1 MIKTLVFLSNYF
13 NHHQKPLS
21 DALYDQLGD
30 GYIFI
35 ETQAMD
41 SERESMGWG
50 MENYPEYV
58 VSFACFIAEKERYVK
73 MIQEADAVIIGSAP
87 NELVKKRIDQNKVVF
102 RYSERPLKKGLELWR
117 YPVRYWRWHRWN
129 PRNKKIYMLCSSA
142 YTAGDFAKFGL
153 FRGRCFKFGYFPE
166 TKEYDDVDAL
176 LLKKNPTSI
185 LWVARFIPLKH
196 PEAPIEVARRLKK
209 EGYSFH
215 LKMIGEGSER
225 EALEHLVVDEGLQ
238 AEVEFL
244 NFMRPNAVREHM
256 EESEIFLF
264 TSDRNEGWGAVLNE
278 SMNAAC
284 AVISSREVGAAPF
297 LIRQNQNGMMYRDMD
312 DLYEKVKH
320 LLDHSEQRRAMG
332 REAYNTITQ
341 EWRAENAA
349 AKLLG
354 LIDAVL
360 KDERRVDLYQD
371 GVCSLAE

>member
-320 LLDHSEQRRAMG
+320 LLDRPEQRRAMG

-341 EWRAENAA
+341 EWCAENAA

>member
-1 MIKTLVFLSNYF
+1 MIKTLVFLSNFF
-13 NHHQKPLS
+13 NHHQRPLS
-21 DALYDQLGD
+21 DALFRQLGN

-41 SERESMGWG
+41 EERKSMGWE
-50 MENYPEYV
+50 MEYYPEYV
-58 VSFACFIAEKERYVK
+58 VSFARFSTEKEHY
-73 MIQEADAVIIGSAP
+73 MQLIQEADAVIVGSAP
-87 NELVKKRIDQNKVVF
+87 NDLVENRIHQNKVVF

-142 YTAGDFAKFGL
+142 YTAGDYAKFGL

-166 TKEYDDVDAL
+166 TKVYDDIDAL
-176 LLKKNPTSI
+176 FNKKKPASI

-196 PEAPIEVARRLKK
+196 PETPIEVARRLKT
-209 EGYSFH
+209 EGYSFR

-225 EALEHLVVDEGLQ
+225 ESLERLIANEGLQ

-244 NFMRPNAVREHM
+244 NFMKPDAVREHM
-256 EESEIFLF
+256 EESKIFLF

-278 SMNAAC
+278 SMNAGC
-284 AVISSREVGAAPF
+284 TVISSREVGAAPF
-297 LIRQNQNGMMYRDMD
+297 LICQNQNGMMYRDVD
-312 DLYEKVKH
+312 DLYEKVKY
-320 LLDHSEQRRAMG
+320 LLDHPEQCCAMG

-341 EWRAENAA
+341 EWCAENAA
-349 AKLLG
+349 TKLLG

-360 KDERRVDLYQD
+360 KDERQVDLYQD
-371 GVCSLAE
+371 GVCSLAD